1 MRLKFKV
8 SLAMLYFIVCSSVYD
23 NDENFKLYV
32 FNIVYTFILILRI
45 YRQEWDFSFEFII

>member
-45 YRQEWDFSFEFII
+45 YRQE